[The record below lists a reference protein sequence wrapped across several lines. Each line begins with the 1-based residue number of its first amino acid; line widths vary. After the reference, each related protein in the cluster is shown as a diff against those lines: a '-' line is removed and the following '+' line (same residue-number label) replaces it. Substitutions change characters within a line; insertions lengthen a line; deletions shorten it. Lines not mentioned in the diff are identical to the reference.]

1 MAPRHNR
8 HPMAAHTIEPSRLVP
23 PAAAHDTETP
33 DVETASDDYA
43 RRFAG
48 PIGAYFLEVQ
58 RALAMRL
65 LGAGPGERLSVLEV
79 GGGHGQLTRALLD
92 AGHEVVVHGS
102 APICAARLRP
112 LIADY
117 HSRLGFVVS
126 SLWSLPFADGAFDAV
141 IGLRLLAHVVRFE
154 PLLTEMARVSRRC
167 VIVDFAPRIS
177 SNFLEPLLFGLKRRV
192 EGNTRPFF
200 CYRPPQLLA
209 PLAAAGFGGVRIEK
223 QFFLPM
229 VVHRTMAT
237 RKLSEA
243 LERAAG
249 AVGLT
254 ALLGAPAVV
263 AAERTQDD
271 G

>member
-1 MAPRHNR
+1 MTPG
-8 HPMAAHTIEPSRLVP
+8 
-23 PAAAHDTETP
+23 AHDTETP
-33 DVETASDDYA
+33 DVETASADYA

-48 PIGAYFLEVQ
+48 PIGAYFLKAQ
-58 RALAMRL
+58 RTMVMRL
-65 LGAGPGERLSVLEV
+65 LDTGGERLSVLEV
-79 GGGHGQLTRALLD
+79 GGGHGQLTRTLLD

-102 APICAARLRP
+102 SPTCAARLRP

-117 HSRLGFVVS
+117 RFVVS
-126 SLWSLPFADGAFDAV
+126 SLWSLPFADRAFDAV

-154 PLLTEMARVSRRC
+154 PLLAEMARVSRGC
-167 VIVDFAPRIS
+167 VILDFAPRIS

-200 CYRPPQLLA
+200 CHRPPQLLA
-209 PLAAAGFGGVRIEK
+209 PLAAAGFGGFRIEK

-243 LERAAG
+243 LERAFG

-254 ALLGAPAVV
+254 ALFGAPAVIV
-263 AAERTQDD
+263 ATRR
-271 G
+271 